1 MAVNTSASL
10 FTSGSVS
17 DPQSP
22 LVAGVISYNG
32 LIPILGT
39 TGTNGDSETEIGL
52 INVTSY
58 NDWLSRLNQK
68 GYLNGPTGSWAG
80 EWWAVHNYL
89 LYGGKCYIGGT
100 GSTGDYFINGGGF
113 CASSTPLHN
122 KNLVDIQVIFDA
134 GNTFSSGAAVN
145 IATTRQDCVAI
156 IGNNNKITTPL
167 TQAYDNHVSDFGITT
182 GSEHVIYVAG
192 RKKFTAGINNIVT
205 IREAN
210 LSPDVAGCVAR
221 SARDARIWA
230 PPAGKNRGAI
240 KGILSLQQNFSESDS
255 VNLLNGRVNPVKTFP
270 GEGTFFFGNQT
281 AYTGSLNYL
290 DKINVMLMVSYLK
303 KELLKVAQSLLYEI
317 NNANTRQRFV
327 NNATTILEN
336 LTFQNGVDRFK
347 IVCNEINNPVSVV
360 QENKLVAD
368 VYVQPVFAAETIQIT
383 IINTTES
390 QIFTS

>member
-1 MAVNTSASL
+1 
-10 FTSGSVS
+10 
-17 DPQSP
+17 
-22 LVAGVISYNG
+22 
-32 LIPILGT
+32 
-39 TGTNGDSETEIGL
+39 
-52 INVTSY
+52 
-58 NDWLSRLNQK
+58 
-68 GYLNGPTGSWAG
+68 
-80 EWWAVHNYL
+80 
-89 LYGGKCYIGGT
+89 
-100 GSTGDYFINGGGF
+100 
-113 CASSTPLHN
+113 
-122 KNLVDIQVIFDA
+122 
-134 GNTFSSGAAVN
+134 
-145 IATTRQDCVAI
+145 
-156 IGNNNKITTPL
+156 
-167 TQAYDNHVSDFGITT
+167 VSDFGITT

-303 KELLKVAQSLLYEI
+303 KELLKVAQGLLYEI